1 MTEPQESSFSPETS
15 NLGEETENKVNTN
28 EQKLEQQLNSP
39 PNNQTQKQPEYDE
52 TNLDSSTISENSE
65 DSQNTLPNSEKD
77 AYSETVNISS
87 KPSYKETIEP
97 LPNQKKKR
105 GKLGIYNTNDN
116 IYNNLLEV
124 YAFLRRIYEENQA
137 FPFEIYD
144 NSNYVKAALDL
155 INQLSRDKEKY
166 KKEIEELD
174 EVKRNIEKDKD
185 KLSKRNQLLE
195 RELKKITREKN
206 QLSLSLNNY
215 NTNRQIEI
223 QNLHNQY
230 NNSFNNSRNQI
241 HELDQKVAD
250 LKQEIAQ
257 LQQEKETAIQNLAEE
272 KASQSRLLAKVAHQN
287 QDAGIHYNA
296 TSNRPQHHVLLDEYK
311 TLKEQCFH
319 PLAGSLFSFMEES
332 NPEPKKQRKAKV
344 NEIKAAISVTVLMGG
359 HEIMKG
365 KTDKVAEL
373 HPKLLEE
380 MEDFLSQ
387 KLQLNQI
394 ISPET
399 KELLKKAVNS
409 AQDKIAYPEPGKWEE
424 EDFKNTS
431 VCISNSLFKL
441 LELEIPDIDEKLKEE
456 TIKVTKEA
464 LYFLER
470 TALAEP
476 PADFN
481 LYEED
486 DYFRSD
492 YHEAAKGFD
501 DEGKI
506 IKTIYP
512 AYLVNGEAK
521 IKAIVLTES

>member
-1 MTEPQESSFSPETS
+1 MTEPQESSFPKETS
-15 NLGEETENKVNTN
+15 NLGEETENKANTN
-28 EQKLEQQLNSP
+28 QQKLEQELNSP

-77 AYSETVNISS
+77 AYSETGNISS

-105 GKLGIYNTNDN
+105 GKLGMYNTNDN
-116 IYNNLLEV
+116 IYNNLWEV
-124 YAFLRRIYEENQA
+124 HAFLRRIYEGNQV

-155 INQLSRDKEKY
+155 INRLSRDKEVY
-166 KKEIEELD
+166 QQELD
-174 EVKRNIEKDKD
+174 KLGKIKRNIEKDKD

-195 RELKKITREKN
+195 RELENISREKN
-206 QLSLSLNNY
+206 QLSRSLNNY

-223 QNLHNQY
+223 QNLHNRY
-230 NNSFNNSRNQI
+230 NSSFNNYINQI
-241 HELDQKVAD
+241 HELDQKVAE
-250 LKQEIAQ
+250 LKQEIAR
-257 LQQEKETAIQNLAEE
+257 LQQEKETANQNLAEIQ
-272 KASQSRLLAKVAHQN
+272 ASQSRLLAEVARLN
-287 QDAGIHYNA
+287 QDVGIHYNA
-296 TSNRPQHHVLLDEYK
+296 TSNRPQHHILIDEYK

-319 PLAGSLFSFMEES
+319 PLAVNLFSFMEQS
-332 NPEPKKQRKAKV
+332 NSELKKQRKAKV
-344 NEIKAAISVTVLMGG
+344 NEIKATISVTVLMGG

-365 KTDKVAEL
+365 KTNEVAEL
-373 HPKLLEE
+373 PPKLLEE

-409 AQDKIAYPEPGKWEE
+409 AQDKIAYPEAGKWEE

-431 VCISNSLFKL
+431 VRIRNSLFQK
-441 LELEIPDIDEKLKEE
+441 LELNIPDIDENLRNE
-456 TIKVTKEA
+456 TIKVTEET
-464 LYFLER
+464 LRFLER

-486 DYFRSD
+486 DSFRSD

-501 DEGKI
+501 DEGTI

-512 AYLVNGEAK
+512 VYLVNGEAK
-521 IKAIVLTES
+521 VKAIVLTES